1 MDVFRRTKPSFGFLL
16 LTDELLGTIMSDL
29 QIAMVSQV
37 SKDVHKK
44 LEPIKKKRREMVLST
59 FDGLKDKLEK
69 CEYKNLGWGDNDEK
83 ITIEIITEMTRGTTE
98 LVFRVYNRCDYILIT
113 RNDAYINCANQ
124 RVPYTTRRAQIFPRC
139 KTIRWDGEPEK
150 IMEKDEEEFVVD
162 LILY

>member
-1 MDVFRRTKPSFGFLL
+1 MDTVFRRTKPSFGFLL

-44 LEPIKKKRREMVLST
+44 LEPIKQKRREMVLST

-69 CEYKNLGWGDNDEK
+69 ENLDWGDDDKK
-83 ITIEIITEMTRGTTE
+83 ITIEITNEVRRGHIE
-98 LVFRVYNRCDYILIT
+98 LVFHVYNRCDYILII
-113 RNDAYINCANQ
+113 RNNAFIDCGNQ
-124 RVPYTTRRAQIFPRC
+124 RVPYTERRAQIFPRC
-139 KTIRWDGEPEK
+139 KAIRWDDEPEK
-150 IMEKDEEEFVVD
+150 TVEKDKEEFVVD